1 MTPEKKKLTQ
11 KIAEK
16 LATASANLQQTRD
29 KIKQNATKTKQQ
41 LATIKPRLTAKAANA
56 SAKIK
61 TLKPKI
67 NIKINHSS
75 KKKTEPEAPIP
86 PRVLPKGVKIIDKYP
101 VYEPFSQIVIVQD
114 PKTGEHKYILDELQ
128 LDPIEQGIY
137 KRILEILL
145 AEIESPKEEIED
157 PRKFFAVEASKIVS
171 KYRISLGWLPDVSW
185 YKILYHAERDL
196 VGFGKIDSLM
206 RDPNIED
213 ISCDGVNKPVYIW
226 HRTFESIETNLQ
238 FESDEDLDNLVVKL
252 VHMAGKHVSSAFP
265 IVDASLPGKHRL
277 AVAYRRE
284 ITPFGT
290 AFTIRK
296 FRDDPYSII
305 DLINIGTFTEEMA
318 AYLWI
323 CLENHASV
331 MVLGG
336 TAAGKTT
343 ALNALGCLIKPGSKI
358 MTIEET
364 AELNLSHENWVSLIS
379 RQSYGLGGSSVGE
392 VALFDLVKTCMRHRP
407 DLMIVGEVRGQE
419 AYVLFQ
425 ALATGHGGMCT
436 MHAENVQSAVRRL
449 TQKPMDIS
457 PAYIPLMNIVMSV
470 QRVHLVKNGEKRA
483 YRRVLQVNEIED
495 YEKYV
500 HPFKWDPIKDEQ
512 ILDLDSSFLL
522 TNISERLGLTRK
534 QLLEE
539 MNRRSEVLRWMRQK
553 NIRSYKEVATIIA
566 EYYARPKDIL
576 EKVTAEVD
584 TLATIR

>member
-1 MTPEKKKLTQ
+1 MPKPSLSGIKNLKIKLNLNLKKKKPPEEAVPQVAQ
-11 KIAEK
+11 K
-16 LATASANLQQTRD
+16 
-29 KIKQNATKTKQQ
+29 
-41 LATIKPRLTAKAANA
+41 
-56 SAKIK
+56 
-61 TLKPKI
+61 
-67 NIKINHSS
+67 
-75 KKKTEPEAPIP
+75 PIP
-86 PRVLPKGVKIIDKYP
+86 RGLKVIERYP
-101 VYEPFSQIVIVQD
+101 LYEPFAQVIIVQN

-128 LDPIEQGIY
+128 LDPLERNVY
-137 KRILEILL
+137 NRILEILL
-145 AEIESPKEEIED
+145 AEIESPKEEIAD
-157 PRKFFAVEASKIVS
+157 PRKFFAEEAKKIVE

-196 VGFGKIDSLM
+196 VGFGKIDPLM

-213 ISCDGVNKPVYIW
+213 ISCDGVNRPVYIW
-226 HRTFESIETNLQ
+226 HRNHESIETNLQ
-238 FESDEDLDNLVVKL
+238 FENDEILDNLVVKL
-252 VHMAGKHVSSAFP
+252 VHMAGKHVSTAFP

-296 FRDDPYSII
+296 FKEDPYSII
-305 DLINIGTFTEEMA
+305 DLINIGTFSEEMS

-323 CLENHASV
+323 CLENRASV

-343 ALNALGCLIKPGSKI
+343 ALNALACLVKPGNKI

-392 VALFDLVKTCMRHRP
+392 VGLFDLVKTCMRHRP

-436 MHAENVQSAVRRL
+436 MHAENITSAVRRL

-483 YRRVLQVNEIED
+483 YRRVLNVNEIAD
-495 YEKYV
+495 YEKYIQ
-500 HPFKWDPIKDEQ
+500 PFKWDPLKDEQ
-512 ILDLDSSFLL
+512 KMDLEGSVQFSL
-522 TNISERLGLTRK
+522 IAERLGTTVQDLIG
-534 QLLEE
+534 E
-539 MNRRSEVLRWMRQK
+539 MNRRRDVLHWMREQK
-553 NIRSYKEVATIIA
+553 IRSYKDVANIIA
-566 EYYARPKDIL
+566 EYYARPKPFY
-576 EKVTAEVD
+576 EKIMTGEEAR
-584 TLATIR
+584 TIVAAQDD

>member
-1 MTPEKKKLTQ
+1 MPKLNLKLKEKITDKFKKSSVSS
-11 KIAEK
+11 EK
-16 LATASANLQQTRD
+16 PS
-29 KIKQNATKTKQQ
+29 
-41 LATIKPRLTAKAANA
+41 KPSNEDSPNHGRNIRLPK
-56 SAKIK
+56 
-61 TLKPKI
+61 LPKI
-67 NIKINHSS
+67 NFKINLSS
-75 KKKTEPEAPIP
+75 KKPKVESEPAPQP
-86 PRVLPKGVKIIDKYP
+86 KNFGKGVKIVDRYP
-101 VYEPFSQIVIVQD
+101 LYEPFAQVAIVQD
-114 PKTGEHKYILDELQ
+114 AKTGEHKYILDELQ
-128 LDPIEQGIY
+128 LDPMERAIY
-137 KRILEILL
+137 HRILEILL
-145 AEIESPKEEIED
+145 AEIESPKEEITD
-157 PRKFFAVEASKIVS
+157 PRKFFAEEAKKIID

-196 VGFGKIDSLM
+196 VGFGKIDPLM

-213 ISCDGVNKPVYIW
+213 ISCDGVNKSVYIW

-238 FESDEDLDNLVVKL
+238 FENDEDLDNLVVKL

-296 FRDDPYSII
+296 FREDPYSII
-305 DLINIGTFTEEMA
+305 DLINIGTFSEEMA

-323 CLENHASV
+323 CLENRASV

-343 ALNALGCLIKPGSKI
+343 ALNAMGCLVKPGSKI

-364 AELNLSHENWVSLIS
+364 AELNLSHENWVSLIA

-470 QRVHLVKNGEKRA
+470 QRVHLVKNGQKKA
-483 YRRVLQVNEIED
+483 YRRVLSVNEIID
-495 YEKYV
+495 SEKFV
-500 HPFKWDPIKDEQ
+500 NPFKWDPIKDVQ
-512 ILDLDSSFLL
+512 TIDLDSSFLL
-522 TNISERLGLTRK
+522 TNFSERLGITRE
-534 QLLEE
+534 QLVEE
-539 MNRRSEVLRWMRQK
+539 LNRRTNVLRWMRK
-553 NIRSYKEVATIIA
+553 RNIRSYKEVATNIA
-566 EYYARPKDIL
+566 EYYARPK
-576 EKVTAEVD
+576 EFFKRVVD
-584 TLATIR
+584 TEEEAKPVAASR

>member
-1 MTPEKKKLTQ
+1 MRQ
-11 KIAEK
+11 
-16 LATASANLQQTRD
+16 
-29 KIKQNATKTKQQ
+29 
-41 LATIKPRLTAKAANA
+41 
-56 SAKIK
+56 
-61 TLKPKI
+61 I
-67 NIKINHSS
+67 NIKQKFKEANDKFKQGLKKS
-75 KKKTEPEAPIP
+75 KTKTQQNEVSPSPNNKVRRQSKIHFPKLSFSKNKFSKNNNDNPFEVETQTSTKFL
-86 PRVLPKGVKIIDKYP
+86 PRGLKVVEKYP
-101 VYEPFSQIVIVQD
+101 LYEPFAQVAIVQD
-114 PKTGEHKYILDELQ
+114 PKTGESKYILDELQ
-128 LDPIEQGIY
+128 LDTMERGIY
-137 KRILEILL
+137 NRILEMLL
-145 AEIESPKEEIED
+145 AEIQSPKEEIAD
-157 PRKFFAVEASKIVS
+157 PRKFFANEAKKVVD

-196 VGFGKIDSLM
+196 VGFGKIDPLM

-213 ISCDGVNKPVYIW
+213 ISCDGVNKPVYVW

-296 FRDDPYSII
+296 FREDPYSII

-323 CLENHASV
+323 CLENRASV

-343 ALNALGCLIKPGSKI
+343 ALNALGCLVKPGSKI

-364 AELNLSHENWVSLIS
+364 AELNLSHENWVSLIA

-483 YRRVLQVNEIED
+483 YRRMLSVNEVVDHENFRN
-495 YEKYV
+495 
-500 HPFKWDPIKDEQ
+500 PFKWDPIKDEQ
-512 ILDLDSSFLL
+512 IIDLDSSFLL
-522 TNISERLGLTRK
+522 TTMSERLGKTRK
-534 QLLEE
+534 ELIEE
-539 MNRRSEVLRWMRQK
+539 LKNRSDVLRWMRKQK
-553 NIRSYKEVATIIA
+553 IRSYKEVASIIA
-566 EYYARPKDIL
+566 EYYARPKEIYKKIVDS
-576 EKVTAEVD
+576 EEVKRI
-584 TLATIR
+584 AVPK

>member
-1 MTPEKKKLTQ
+1 MPKQSLKQ
-11 KIAEK
+11 KIKEA
-16 LATASANLQQTRD
+16 LA
-29 KIKQNATKTKQQ
+29 KQQ
-41 LATIKPRLTAKAANA
+41 LKRNSTKQKNQT
-56 SAKIK
+56 
-61 TLKPKI
+61 PKI
-67 NIKINHSS
+67 QSTNSKRTFNLPKLNIKLPKVNYSL
-75 KKKTEPEAPIP
+75 KKEKPEEEVQSVAKS
-86 PRVLPKGVKIIDKYP
+86 LPKGVKIVDKYSL
-101 VYEPFSQIVIVQD
+101 YDPFAQVVIIQD

-128 LDPIEQGIY
+128 LDQVERGIY
-137 KRILEILL
+137 NRILEMLL
-145 AEIESPKEEIED
+145 VEIESPKEEIGD
-157 PRKFFAVEASKIVS
+157 PRKFFAQQAKKIVD

-196 VGFGKIDSLM
+196 VGFGQIDSLM

-213 ISCDGVNKPVYIW
+213 ISCDGVNKSVYIW
-226 HRTFESIETNLQ
+226 HRAFESIETNVK

-296 FRDDPYSII
+296 FREDPYSII

-318 AYLWI
+318 SYLWI
-323 CLENHASV
+323 CLENRASV

-364 AELNLSHENWVSLIS
+364 AELNLSHENWVSLIA
-379 RQSYGLGGSSVGE
+379 RQSYGLGGSNVGE

-457 PAYIPLMNIVMSV
+457 PAYIPLMNIVLSV

-483 YRRVLQVNEIED
+483 YRRVLSVNEIID
-495 YEKYV
+495 HEKFV
-500 HPFKWDPIKDEQ
+500 NPFKWDPIKDLQ
-512 ILDLDSSFLL
+512 TIDMASSFLL
-522 TNISERLGLTRK
+522 TNISERLGITRAD
-534 QLLEE
+534 LITE
-539 MNRRSEVLRWMRQK
+539 MNHRTDVLHWMREQR
-553 NIRSYKEVATIIA
+553 IRSYKEVASIIA
-566 EYYARPKDIL
+566 EYYARPKEIY
-576 EKVTAEVD
+576 EKIRASEEVKPI
-584 TLATIR
+584 AVSR

>member
-1 MTPEKKKLTQ
+1 MPKLPRKPLLSGLNGLKKVKFVF
-11 KIAEK
+11 
-16 LATASANLQQTRD
+16 R
-29 KIKQNATKTKQQ
+29 
-41 LATIKPRLTAKAANA
+41 R
-56 SAKIK
+56 
-61 TLKPKI
+61 
-67 NIKINHSS
+67 
-75 KKKTEPEAPIP
+75 KKDQEQPIP
-86 PRVLPKGVKIIDKYP
+86 PTESKPMPRGVKVIERYP
-101 VYEPFSQIVIVQD
+101 LYEPFAHVVIIQN

-128 LDPIEQGIY
+128 LDHLERDVY
-137 KRILEILL
+137 HRILEVLL
-145 AEIESPKEEIED
+145 AEIESPKEEIAD
-157 PRKFFAVEASKIVS
+157 PRKFFAEEAKKIVD

-196 VGFGKIDSLM
+196 VGFGKIDPLM

-213 ISCDGVNKPVYIW
+213 ISCDGVNKPVYVW
-226 HRTFESIETNLQ
+226 HRNHESIETNLQ
-238 FESDEDLDNLVVKL
+238 FESDEVLDNLVGKL

-277 AVAYRRE
+277 AVCYRRE

-296 FRDDPYSII
+296 FREDPYSII
-305 DLINIGTFTEEMA
+305 DLINTGTFTEEMA

-323 CLENHASV
+323 CLENRASV

-379 RQSYGLGGSSVGE
+379 RQSYGLGGSNVGE

-436 MHAENVQSAVRRL
+436 MHAENLDSAVKRL
-449 TQKPMDIS
+449 TQKPMEIS

-470 QRVHLVKNGEKRA
+470 QRVHLIKNGEKKA
-483 YRRVLQVNEIED
+483 FRRVLSVNEIED
-495 YEKYV
+495 YEKYL
-500 HPFKWDPIKDEQ
+500 HPFTWDPIKDEQ
-512 ILDLDSSFLL
+512 IISLENSFQLK
-522 TNISERLGLTRK
+522 TISERLGITK
-534 QLLEE
+534 QDLLNE
-539 MNRRSEVLRWMRQK
+539 MNRRRDVLRWMRSK
-553 NIRSYKEVATIIA
+553 NIRSYKDVAGIIA
-566 EYYARPKDIL
+566 EYYARPKQFYDKLVAGEEI
-576 EKVTAEVD
+576 KPIAASTD
-584 TLATIR
+584 D

>member
-1 MTPEKKKLTQ
+1 MPKLNLKLPIKE
-11 KIAEK
+11 KIAK
-16 LATASANLQQTRD
+16 FKTKLQQTSTTS
-29 KIKQNATKTKQQ
+29 KLNSKTVSINTKTK
-41 LATIKPRLTAKAANA
+41 IKNTKPLKFPKMQF
-56 SAKIK
+56 KIK
-61 TLKPKI
+61 MNL
-67 NIKINHSS
+67 
-75 KKKTEPEAPIP
+75 KKKNPEPETSPLAKS
-86 PRVLPKGVKIIDKYP
+86 LPKGVKIIDKYP
-101 VYEPFSQIVIVQD
+101 LYEPFAQVIIVQD
-114 PKTGEHKYILDELQ
+114 PKTGENKYVLDELQ
-128 LDPIEQGIY
+128 LDPMERGIY
-137 KRILEILL
+137 HRILEILL
-145 AEIESPKEEIED
+145 AEIESPKEEITD
-157 PRKFFAVEASKIVS
+157 PRKFFAEEAKKIVD
-171 KYRISLGWLPDVSW
+171 KYRITLGWLPDVSW

-196 VGFGKIDSLM
+196 VGFGKIDPLM

-213 ISCDGVNKPVYIW
+213 ISCDGVQKPAYIW
-226 HRTFESIETNLQ
+226 HRNFESLETNLQ
-238 FESDEDLDNLVVKL
+238 FENDEELDNLVVKL

-305 DLINIGTFTEEMA
+305 DLINTGTFTEEMA

-323 CLENHASV
+323 CLENRASI

-364 AELNLSHENWVSLIS
+364 AELNLSHENWVSLIA

-470 QRVHLVKNGEKRA
+470 QRVHLIKNGEKKA
-483 YRRVLQVNEIED
+483 YRRVLNVNEIID
-495 YEKYV
+495 SEKFV
-500 HPFKWDPIKDEQ
+500 TPFKWDPIKDQ
-512 ILDLDSSFLL
+512 QAIDLDSSFLL
-522 TNISERLGLTRK
+522 GNFSERLGITRE
-534 QLLEE
+534 QLIAE
-539 MNRRSEVLRWMRQK
+539 MNCRTDVLRWMRK
-553 NIRSYKEVATIIA
+553 GNIRSYKEVASIIA
-566 EYYARPKDIL
+566 EYYARPKEFYQKIMDNEEI
-576 EKVTAEVD
+576 KPVA
-584 TLATIR
+584 ASK

>member
-1 MTPEKKKLTQ
+1 MPKLNIKQ
-11 KIAEK
+11 PIKAKIAKVTAK
-16 LATASANLQQTRD
+16 LRLKTV
-29 KIKQNATKTKQQ
+29 KIKFKAFSAYTK
-41 LATIKPRLTAKAANA
+41 
-56 SAKIK
+56 AKIK
-61 TLKPKI
+61 NIKAPKLSKIKFKI
-67 NIKINHSS
+67 NLNF
-75 KKKTEPEAPIP
+75 KKKQPEPEATI
-86 PRVLPKGVKIIDKYP
+86 VAKTLQKGIKIIDKYP
-101 VYEPFSQIVIVQD
+101 LYEPFAQVFIVQD
-114 PKTGEHKYILDELQ
+114 PKTGENKYILDELQ
-128 LDPIEQGIY
+128 LDKMERGIY
-137 KRILEILL
+137 NRVLEIVL
-145 AEIESPKEEIED
+145 AEIESPKEEISD
-157 PRKFFAVEASKIVS
+157 PRKFFAEAAKKIVD

-196 VGFGKIDSLM
+196 VGFGKIDPLM

-213 ISCDGVNKPVYIW
+213 ISCDGVNRPVYIW
-226 HRTFESIETNLQ
+226 HRNFESLESNIK
-238 FESDEDLDNLVVKL
+238 FESDEELDNLVVKL
-252 VHMAGKHVSSAFP
+252 VHMGGKHVSSAFP

-305 DLINIGTFTEEMA
+305 DLINIGTFTEEIA

-323 CLENHASV
+323 CLENRASV

-364 AELNLSHENWVSLIS
+364 AELNLSHENWVSLIA
-379 RQSYGLGGSSVGE
+379 RQSYGLGGSTVGE

-470 QRVHLVKNGEKRA
+470 QRVHLVKNGEKKA
-483 YRRVLQVNEIED
+483 YRRVLSVNEIID
-495 YEKYV
+495 SEKFV
-500 HPFKWDPIKDEQ
+500 NPFKWDPIKDKQ
-512 ILDLDSSFLL
+512 TIDLDSSFLL
-522 TNISERLGLTRK
+522 TNFSERLGITRE
-534 QLLEE
+534 QLITE
-539 MNRRSEVLRWMRQK
+539 MNRRSEVLRWMRK
-553 NIRSYKEVATIIA
+553 SNIRSYKEVASIIA
-566 EYYARPKDIL
+566 EYYARPKEFYQKIL
-576 EKVTAEVD
+576 LGEEVKPV
-584 TLATIR
+584 AVSR